1 MAWKNLAL
9 TDSIPQMD
17 TAAGAVSLW
26 DRHIKVPHK
35 SANSD
40 RHARDIGDVFYKE
53 VSKTPLL
60 SAAEEAELVKNI
72 QRREYW
78 VWFQLLGRQDVVKRL
93 GNEDFALPGAFNL
106 TKELGSYAR
115 KRNKEKYYQHRAEL
129 SQELRRTDICL
140 CLARKIVSVLK
151 AQPGWPL
158 NEVQTCFEEAREL
171 REQFVKANLRL
182 VGSVAQKFDHRRLS
196 FLDKIQEGSQGLLI
210 GLQSFDLERGFRFS
224 TYAHWW
230 IRQSIERG
238 IQNQG
243 ATIRIPVHVHDHCRA
258 FKKSMARLTVQ
269 LGREPSLLELKNDLG
284 LSLKKVTQ
292 LREGVPVAMIAP
304 ADTQNDYWENVGQ
317 KTASNGTGAPET
329 CLVEG
334 NNRNRIMKGLKTLK
348 PIEREVLIRRFGL
361 YGDDEETLET
371 IGSAV
376 TLTRERI
383 RQIQLEALRK
393 IKAVFDENAWSF
405 NL

>member
-1 MAWKNLAL
+1 V
-9 TDSIPQMD
+9 DS
-17 TAAGAVSLW
+17 AAGAVSLW
-26 DRHIKVPHK
+26 DVQLKQPKK

-40 RHARDIGDVFYKE
+40 RHAKDIKDVFYKE

-60 SAAEEAELVKNI
+60 SANQEAELVKNI

-78 VWFQLLGRQDVVKRL
+78 VWFQLLGRQEALKRL
-93 GNEDFALPGAFNL
+93 GEEGFSLPGAFNL
-106 TKELGSYAR
+106 TEELSAYAR
-115 KRNKEKYYQHRAEL
+115 KRNKDKYYENRSQL
-129 SQELRRTDICL
+129 SHELRRTDICL
-140 CLARKIVSVLK
+140 SLAHKIFNILGVKESWPK
-151 AQPGWPL
+151 A
-158 NEVQTCFEEAREL
+158 EVEACFEEARML

-210 GLQSFDLERGFRFS
+210 GLQSFDLDRGFRFS

-258 FKKSMARLTVQ
+258 FKKSLARLSVH
-269 LGREPSLLELKNDLG
+269 LGREPSLKELKDDLG
-284 LSLKKVTQ
+284 LSLKKITQ
-292 LREGVPVAMIAP
+292 LRQGVPVAMIAP
-304 ADTQNDYWENVGQ
+304 HETKSEYWENMGNATTNDV
-317 KTASNGTGAPET
+317 TGEPET

-334 NNRNRIMKGLKTLK
+334 NNKTRIMKGLRSLK

-371 IGSAV
+371 IGNAV
-376 TLTRERI
+376 RLTRERI

-393 IKAVFDENAWSF
+393 IRAVFEENAWSF